1 MPYVK
6 GQGWRPQLTFGIRF
20 SPCSR
25 NSSRGVTRLIV
36 SALTNEVG
44 KAACPGSDLLMDW
57 KWSESY
63 VTLCWVNNLNRRD
76 LTAGSDSSG
85 WVAALSDKL
94 QFLAVFKGLR
104 FCQNRLFSAW
114 HVTTCG
120 GHSKRAD
127 VTASVTSRVGSGSS
141 GSIALKTL
149 THRKTEGGLWRGSL

>member
-25 NSSRGVTRLIV
+25 NSSWGVTRLIV

-94 QFLAVFKGLR
+94 QFLAVFKGLW

-114 HVTTCG
+114 HVTTRG
-120 GHSKRAD
+120 GHSKWAD
-127 VTASVTSRVGSGSS
+127 VTASVTSQLGSGSS